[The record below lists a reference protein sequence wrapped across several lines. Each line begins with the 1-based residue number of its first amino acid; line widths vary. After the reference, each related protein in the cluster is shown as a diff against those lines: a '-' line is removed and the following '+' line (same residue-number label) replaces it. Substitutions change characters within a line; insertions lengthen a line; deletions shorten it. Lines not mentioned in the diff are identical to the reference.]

1 MFLHRTNSKLVLFWR
16 DKRIDRHLNFIF
28 ITKIKQT
35 LEALIGCG
43 TTSMLGDEW
52 GGKPAKWAAFTPP
65 VGGEAEELGSGLGP

>member
-1 MFLHRTNSKLVLFWR
+1 M
-16 DKRIDRHLNFIF
+16 DRKTFQTRL
-28 ITKIKQT
+28 T

-52 GGKPAKWAAFTPP
+52 GGKPAKWAAFMPPP